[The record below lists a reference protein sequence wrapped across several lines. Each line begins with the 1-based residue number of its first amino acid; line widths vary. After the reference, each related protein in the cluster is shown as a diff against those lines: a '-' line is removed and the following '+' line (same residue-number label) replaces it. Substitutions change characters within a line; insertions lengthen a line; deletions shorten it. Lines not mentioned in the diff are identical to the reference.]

1 MAQPFQK
8 PHLILPQRFQQSQ
21 EYKYPRSLVVPFKTM
36 QRDRQ
41 QHGRKL
47 LLQLQRVFREYKS
60 IEDAQKLNTTAPI
73 WEKVIYVEFVTPWGY
88 ELRFDSLNQ
97 NTDNPSYILL
107 SIRKEERA
115 GGTNEDNNVRY
126 RALVMLRP
134 GGITHFIDKVQE
146 YLRKNSP
153 SGKPASNDLI
163 ANIEDIQLA
172 TLAAFW
178 AENPRISFPAEDES
192 VWWEVWFRKQA
203 YDGDKLRTQLQQV
216 GEDIYIGE
224 GALEFPEHIV
234 QLVKAS
240 ARQLSASLFL
250 LDSLSELRKPQQL
263 NDFITDKSVTYTE
276 KQEWLEDLIRR
287 TDVNGDPN
295 KVLVCLLDSGVNHM
309 HPLLQPLIPG
319 DHLHTWNPDWGV
331 ADSWE
336 RGGHGTGMAG
346 LAFYGDLTEALANP
360 TRISIVHGVES
371 FKIVQPGTANDPKLY
386 GIIYQDGCN
395 TVLAERPN
403 NPRIFCLAITN
414 EDLDNGGRP
423 TSSAA
428 AIDKLCF
435 GGSYEG
441 DSQKLFIVSGG
452 NVWLNHPHEYPNNNF
467 IVSVKDPGQAYN
479 AITVGAFTE
488 KDKMSNSANA
498 AIAPYGGMSPF
509 NSTSAAW
516 EGQWPNKP
524 DIVMEGG
531 NQEIDGNDLLHNDQL
546 NPLSL
551 DKNFNRNIFI
561 PFGGTSGASAMV
573 ANMAAMLQHQY
584 PNLWPETI
592 RGLLIHSAEWT
603 PAMLAGRS
611 LHTLSENERRSLI
624 RSVGYGVPNIS
635 KAVSSANNSLTLI
648 AQEHIIPYRLEK
660 GNVRYNE
667 YHLYELPWP
676 REVLLHEVAEQDAT
690 ITITLSYYIE
700 PNPGNRQ
707 YARSFSY
714 HSHSLDYKLIKPAE
728 SIEHFQRR
736 VSAASVL
743 DEEDGMEEL
752 IPADMK
758 SEDWFI
764 KERVRSKGTI
774 KKDMLTVSGAELAD
788 RHYLAIF
795 PKAGWYRTR
804 KKLNRYDTPVRYSL
818 IISIE
823 TPAKDIDLYTPVEAL
838 IVMPVQIEL

>member
-1 MAQPFQK
+1 MQQV
-8 PHLILPQRFQQSQ
+8 LNRFEQD
-21 EYKYPRSLVVPFKTM
+21 EATRNELVDNGIRWDEV
-36 QRDRQ
+36 
-41 QHGRKL
+41 
-47 LLQLQRVFREYKS
+47 V
-60 IEDAQKLNTTAPI
+60 
-73 WEKVIYVEFVTPWGY
+73 YVEFVSPWGY
-88 ELRFDSLNQ
+88 ELNFERLIHTVEDPHYL
-97 NTDNPSYILL
+97 LL
-107 SIRKEERA
+107 STKREAQNGNDDPK
-115 GGTNEDNNVRY
+115 TNFRY
-126 RALVMLRP
+126 RSLLMLKK
-134 GGITHFIDKVQE
+134 GGISHFITQVTR
-146 YLRKNSP
+146 YLERNGRYRGEDT
-153 SGKPASNDLI
+153 GKPASNDLI

-178 AENPRISFPAEDES
+178 AESSKKAPFPTEDEV
-192 VWWEVWFRKQA
+192 VWWEVWFHKQA
-203 YDGDKLRTQLQQV
+203 YNADTLRTQLQLAGADLGV
-216 GEDIYIGE
+216 

-240 ARQLSASLFL
+240 ARQLSGSLFL

-263 NDFITDKSVTYTE
+263 NDFITDRSVTFTE
-276 KQEWLEDLIRR
+276 KQEWLDDLIRR
-287 TDVNGDPN
+287 TDVNGDPD

-346 LAFYGDLTEALANP
+346 LAFYGDLTEALASP
-360 TRISIVHGVES
+360 ARISIVHGVES
-371 FKIVQPGTANDPKLY
+371 FKIVRPGTANDAKLY
-386 GIIYQDGCN
+386 GIIYRDGCN
-395 TVLAERPN
+395 TVLSERPN
-403 NPRIFCLAITN
+403 NQRVYCLAITN

-441 DSQKLFIVSGG
+441 DPKKLFIVSGG
-452 NVWLNHPHEYPNNNF
+452 NVWLNHPQQYPNNNF
-467 IVSVKDPGQAYN
+467 ISSVKDPGQAYN
-479 AITVGAFTE
+479 AITVGAFTQ

-546 NPLSL
+546 NPLSI

-573 ANMAAMLQHQY
+573 ANMASMLQHQY
-584 PNLWPETI
+584 PDLWPETI

-603 PAMLAGRS
+603 PAMLAGKAI
-611 LHTLSENERRSLI
+611 HTLSENERRSLI

-648 AQEHIIPYRLEK
+648 AQEHIIPYKLGK
-660 GNVRYNE
+660 SNVRYNE

-676 REVLLHEVAEQDAT
+676 RAVLLHEVAEKNAT
-690 ITITLSYYIE
+690 ITITLSYFIE

-714 HSHSLDYKLIKPAE
+714 HSHSLDFKLIKPGE
-728 SIEHFQRR
+728 SLDHFQRR

-743 DEEDGMEEL
+743 EEEDELEE
-752 IPADMK
+752 IMPANK
-758 SEDWFI
+758 KGEDWFI
-764 KERVRSKGTI
+764 KERVRNKGSI

-804 KKLNRYDTPVRYSL
+804 KRLNRYNTSVRYSL

-823 TPAKDIDLYTPVEAL
+823 TPVKEVDIYTPVEML
-838 IVMPVQIEL
+838 IAVPIPISS